1 MSLSLN
7 QKFLNNSNNITTL
20 QTNYNQLAIDV
31 AEAVSFHKDIVHDDA
46 NIKALADRATANAG
60 NIATLQGTTDTQ
72 ATQISD
78 ITTNVAT
85 NAQSIIDYNTQ
96 FQAKIDA
103 EEARAIAAE
112 TANAT
117 DLTNESVRAQGAELV
132 LRNDLSAE
140 ATAARAA
147 ELVLRNDLSSEIARA
162 STAEMENYDAITA
175 EATAA
180 RAAEGVLQANINSV
194 SSDLTAES
202 LTAREAELVNANAI
216 TAENTR
222 ALGAEG
228 VLQAN
233 INTVSGAVSTESSRA
248 QAAESANATAVVT
261 EKSRAEGAELVLR
274 NDLSSEVSRAT
285 TAEELNASNLSQAM
299 VDAGVAIDL
308 VNDKVTMGLA
318 KQVFSQTFEFDGD
331 LIADSYCFSMGN
343 GCPTEADF
351 ACPVPVSF
359 KLHAI
364 GITRKS
370 DDVASDL
377 SIQFKVEHN
386 LNNVQTPITDVF
398 MTGSNKQLFK
408 VVDGGSPVQSFGEIN
423 VKIGAVT
430 NVPSYG
436 KYRVVLYMQSQDQFY

>member
-7 QKFLNNSNNITTL
+7 QKFLNNTNNITTL

-60 NIATLQGTTDTQ
+60 NISTLQGTTDTQ
-72 ATQISD
+72 ADQISA

-96 FQAKIDA
+96 FQAKIDT

-117 DLTNESVRAQGAELV
+117 DVTNESIRAQGAELV
-132 LRNDLSAE
+132 LTNDLIAE

-175 EATAA
+175 ESVLA
-180 RAAEGVLQANINSV
+180 RAAESTLQANIDSV
-194 SSDLTAES
+194 SSDLTAEAV
-202 LTAREAELVNANAI
+202 TARAAELVNANAI

-248 QAAESANATAVVT
+248 QTAESANATAVLT
-261 EKSRAEGAELVLR
+261 EKSRAEAAELVLT

-299 VDAGVAIDL
+299 VDAGAAIGAVSDSM
-308 VNDKVTMGLA
+308 NIGLS
-318 KQVFSQTFEFDGD
+318 KMVFSQTFEYDGD
-331 LIADSYCFSMGN
+331 LTADSYLFSMGN

-351 ACPVPVSF
+351 GCPIPLSY

-364 GITRKS
+364 GVCRKS

-377 SIQFKVEHN
+377 SIQFKVEHIHN
-386 LNNVQTPITDVF
+386 GVPSPITDVS
-398 MTGSNKQLFK
+398 MTGSSKQLFQ
-408 VVDGGSPVQSFGEIN
+408 VVSGAVAQNASGQIN
-423 VKIGAVT
+423 VKFGAVN

-436 KYRVVLYMQSQDQFY
+436 KYRVTLYMQSQEQFY

>member
-7 QKFLNNSNNITTL
+7 QKFLNNTNNITSL
-20 QTNYNQLAIDV
+20 QTDYNQLAIDV

-60 NIATLQGTTDTQ
+60 NISTLQGTTDTQ

-96 FQAKIDA
+96 FQAKIDT

-117 DLTNESVRAQGAELV
+117 AVVTEKTRAEGAELV

-162 STAEMENYDAITA
+162 STAEMENYDAIEA

-194 SSDLTAES
+194 SSDLSAEAV
-202 LTAREAELVNANAI
+202 TARAAELVNANAI

-233 INTVSGAVSTESSRA
+233 INTVSGAVSTETSRA
-248 QAAESANATAVVT
+248 QSAESANATAVLT
-261 EKSRAEGAELVLR
+261 EKSRAEGAELVLT
-274 NDLSSEVSRAT
+274 NALSTEVSRAT
-285 TAEELNASNLSQAM
+285 AAESANTTALTQA
-299 VDAGVAIDL
+299 VSDVGVAIAG
-308 VNDKVTMGLA
+308 VNDSRNIGLS
-318 KQVFSQTFEFDGD
+318 KMVFSQTFEYDGD
-331 LIADSYCFSMGN
+331 LTADSYLFSMGN

-351 ACPVPVSF
+351 GCPIPLSY

-364 GITRKS
+364 GVCRKS

-377 SIQFKVEHN
+377 SIQFKVEHIHN
-386 LNNVQTPITDVF
+386 GVPSPITDVA
-398 MTGSNKQLFK
+398 MTGSSKQLFQ
-408 VVDGGSPVQSFGEIN
+408 VVSGAVAQNASGQVN
-423 VKIGAVT
+423 VKFGAVN

-436 KYRVVLYMQSQDQFY
+436 KYRVTLYMQSQDQFY